1 MKGSASWPKALA
13 EAPLPQSKSFFCLP
27 LKDFVET
34 YKNSYDCSSLYWR
47 NNKKIS
53 NFSSKVH
60 EKQHLYHPNKNQTR
74 APLYF
79 CKKLLLKGVPKKRKW
94 HWNCVLQ
101 AHPYI
106 YFLAHV
112 WRDLKSNTE
121 IHELFQKWTSPLLY
135 QGEGL
140 EKCRSTLWT

>member
-34 YKNSYDCSSLYWR
+34 YKNSYDCSSLYQR
-47 NNKKIS
+47 NNKTLVAKCMKNNICTTPTKI
-53 NFSSKVH
+53 
-60 EKQHLYHPNKNQTR
+60 
-74 APLYF
+74 
-79 CKKLLLKGVPKKRKW
+79 KLSCTTVFLQEITFERCSKKRKW

-101 AHPYI
+101 THPYI

-121 IHELFQKWTSPLLY
+121 IHELFQKWTFPLLY